1 MEDYPADASTLI
13 YIAKADA
20 FGELAKCLRH
30 LLAPPGVWREAV
42 VEGERIGA
50 TEVSRIRA
58 AEASGFIERVELSKG
73 AQRLAATIAVENR
86 LGTGESEVLAV
97 GTSLGQVIIDEGRAS
112 RVARA
117 LGLIALS
124 TLFLPILGCR
134 SGRLPAADAV
144 IVLRRLAAVTGARS
158 DAVQKLEEELR
169 REYR

>member
-50 TEVSRIRA
+50 TEVSRIR
-58 AEASGFIERVELSKG
+58 
-73 AQRLAATIAVENR
+73 AVENR